1 MNLSNSPDL
10 FAHFKDIIDPRV
22 ERTKDHSLLDIITIA
37 VCAVICGADD
47 GANIEVW
54 GKYRGVG
61 Q

>member
-37 VCAVICGADD
+37 VCGHLR
-47 GANIEVW
+47 
-54 GKYRGVG
+54 RG
-61 Q
+61 